1 MPRILDKMEN
11 IIAPV
16 DNVESIH
23 LVSLASSSPVA
34 SLPVA
39 SLPVASLPVASSPV
53 ASSPVKRTTKK
64 IPDDTRKKVK
74 ELSADGKS
82 VRQIATILGISKTT
96 AATIVN
102 EMPKEVAVVAQI
114 LSPNTIEPMDD
125 ASFANAITSSVPTN
139 TIAPKSLSKDSIDKI
154 LSDFGNLAEP
164 LSKKPNSKGASGTKG
179 LDAFLAELDMPE
191 TKAKS
196 TKTRSQMVVQS
207 EEFQDKSVYIA
218 KIQMNVDN
226 FADVL
231 KDHIKPDRDGFLTKV
246 SKMSLS
252 DLNSTLKLLETV
264 RSSNNMANQMK
275 YLLYGGAN
283 FIELGSQKFLGLK
296 TQGYAQQLRQQEA
309 EIQSCLR
316 EIAINN
322 VEAYKKIEK
331 PEMRLATV
339 LITTLIATD
348 SRNRLEGLRNEFK
361 NKPVSKEQEDK
372 FNEL

>member
-1 MPRILDKMEN
+1 MPRVLDKMEN

-23 LVSLASSSPVA
+23 LVSLAE
-34 SLPVA
+34 
-39 SLPVASLPVASSPV
+39 PVASLPVASSPVASSAVASLPV

-139 TIAPKSLSKDSIDKI
+139 TIAPKSLSKGSIDKI
-154 LSDFGNLAEP
+154 LADFGNLTAEP
-164 LSKKPNSKGASGTKG
+164 LSKKAKGKGTKSTSG
-179 LDAFLAELDMPE
+179 LDAFLDEFSEPE
-191 TKAKS
+191 TKAKPM
-196 TKTRSQMVVQS
+196 KARSQMVVQS

-231 KDHIKPDRDGFLTKV
+231 KDHIKPDRDGFLTKI

-283 FIELGSQKFLGLK
+283 FIELGSQKFLGMK

>member
-1 MPRILDKMEN
+1 MPRVLDKMEN

-23 LVSLASSSPVA
+23 LVSLPVA

-39 SLPVASLPVASSPV
+39 SSPVASSPV

-82 VRQIATILGISKTT
+82 VRQIANILGISKTT

-139 TIAPKSLSKDSIDKI
+139 TIAPKSLSKGSIDKI
-154 LSDFGNLAEP
+154 LADFGNLTAEP
-164 LSKKPNSKGASGTKG
+164 LSKKAKGKGTKGTSG

-207 EEFQDKSVYIA
+207 DEFEDKSVYIA

-231 KDHIKPDRDGFLTKV
+231 KDHIKPDRDGFLTKI

-283 FIELGSQKFLGLK
+283 FIELGSQKFLGMK

-322 VEAYKKIEK
+322 VEAYKKI
-331 PEMRLATV
+331 
-339 LITTLIATD
+339 
-348 SRNRLEGLRNEFK
+348 
-361 NKPVSKEQEDK
+361 
-372 FNEL
+372 